1 MMPDIGGGVY
11 PHLVRP
17 LHRDVYDDVEGAR
30 RSAGLADFRERHYR
44 RPGRGRW
51 PESTLARAGVGMM
64 SAADP
69 TKTLAEL
76 RPGMNATVTSFV
88 EEDENVLRKILSLGI
103 VPGDDLLVLST
114 WPAVVFELG
123 STSYALDI
131 EIAKGICVTST
142 PR

>member
-1 MMPDIGGGVY
+1 
-11 PHLVRP
+11 
-17 LHRDVYDDVEGAR
+17 
-30 RSAGLADFRERHYR
+30 
-44 RPGRGRW
+44 
-51 PESTLARAGVGMM
+51 M